1 MWLWR
6 FVLSFALLNALW
18 TFENRWPG
26 FGVHAMPRL
35 SFELCLGVVAL
46 MGWVAW
52 RGRLTG
58 GAATVWAMGFVALMV
73 VRYANVT
80 APAVL
85 GRPVNV
91 YWDGRHAV
99 ELLQLATQSLS
110 TWQVLGIALGVALA
124 AMALLVVVRHAIR
137 VLAQCVVHR
146 RPRPW
151 LAALVA
157 AISPV
162 RVSEHLSWGS
172 IGGRY
177 FNDLLPMP
185 YTLEALSHMSD
196 KVDRVQ
202 QALGRQLLI
211 ENPSSYLQLPGEMGE
226 AAFLAEL
233 ARRSGCGILLDLNNL
248 HVSSVN
254 HGLDCADYLA
264 AIDLETV
271 GEIHLAGFTDKA
283 LPQGHLYI
291 DTHSTPVAPPVW
303 ALYRQLCQQ
312 RAIPTLIE
320 WDLEIPPLPVLLGE
334 AQLASE
340 ILSAAQQ
347 TSREAAHV

>member
-1 MWLWR
+1 MNPLIGIGLR
-6 FVLSFALLNALW
+6 PPHYDEIRQTL
-18 TFENRWPG
+18 
-26 FGVHAMPRL
+26 
-35 SFELCLGVVAL
+35 
-46 MGWVAW
+46 
-52 RGRLTG
+52 
-58 GAATVWAMGFVALMV
+58 
-73 VRYANVT
+73 
-80 APAVL
+80 PAVGWL
-85 GRPVNV
+85 EVHSEN
-91 YWDGRHAV
+91 YFERHSKGFEV
-99 ELLQLATQSLS
+99 LAE
-110 TWQVLGIALGVALA
+110 LA
-124 AMALLVVVRHAIR
+124 AHYPVSLHGVGMSLGSADSLDPAHLRQLV
-137 VLAQCVVHR
+137 
-146 RPRPW
+146 
-151 LAALVA
+151 ALVA

-185 YTLEALSHMSD
+185 YTREALSHMTD
-196 KVDRVQ
+196 KVERVQ

-226 AAFLAEL
+226 AEFLAEL

-271 GEIHLAGFTDKA
+271 GEIHLAGFTDKV

-291 DTHSTPVAPPVW
+291 DTHSPPVAPPVW
-303 ALYRQLCQQ
+303 ELYRQVCQQ

-320 WDLEIPPLPVLLGE
+320 WDQDIPPLPVLLG
-334 AQLASE
+334 
-340 ILSAAQQ
+340 
-347 TSREAAHV
+347 

>member
-1 MWLWR
+1 MNPLIGIGLRPPHYDEIRQTLPVVGWLEVHSENYFER
-6 FVLSFALLNALW
+6 HSKGFEVLA
-18 TFENRWPG
+18 E
-26 FGVHAMPRL
+26 
-35 SFELCLGVVAL
+35 
-46 MGWVAW
+46 
-52 RGRLTG
+52 
-58 GAATVWAMGFVALMV
+58 
-73 VRYANVT
+73 
-80 APAVL
+80 
-85 GRPVNV
+85 
-91 YWDGRHAV
+91 
-99 ELLQLATQSLS
+99 
-110 TWQVLGIALGVALA
+110 LA
-124 AMALLVVVRHAIR
+124 AHYPVSLHGVGMSLGSADSLDPAHLR
-137 VLAQCVVHR
+137 Q
-146 RPRPW
+146 

-185 YTLEALSHMSD
+185 YTREALSHMSD

-211 ENPSSYLQLPGEMGE
+211 ENPSSYLQLPGEMSE

-254 HGLDCADYLA
+254 HGFDCADYLA

-271 GEIHLAGFTDKA
+271 GEIHLAGFTDKV

-303 ALYRQLCQQ
+303 ELYRQVCQQ

-320 WDLEIPPLPVLLGE
+320 WDQDIPPLPVLLGE
-334 AQLASE
+334 AGRADA
-340 ILSAAQQ
+340 ILGAARRISQ
-347 TSREAAHV
+347 EAAHV

>member
-1 MWLWR
+1 MNPLIGIGLR
-6 FVLSFALLNALW
+6 PPHYDEIRQTL
-18 TFENRWPG
+18 
-26 FGVHAMPRL
+26 
-35 SFELCLGVVAL
+35 
-46 MGWVAW
+46 
-52 RGRLTG
+52 
-58 GAATVWAMGFVALMV
+58 
-73 VRYANVT
+73 
-80 APAVL
+80 PAVGWL
-85 GRPVNV
+85 EVHSEN
-91 YWDGRHAV
+91 YFERHSKGFEV
-99 ELLQLATQSLS
+99 LAE
-110 TWQVLGIALGVALA
+110 LA
-124 AMALLVVVRHAIR
+124 AHYPVSLHGVGMSLGSADSLDPAHLR
-137 VLAQCVVHR
+137 Q
-146 RPRPW
+146 

-185 YTLEALSHMSD
+185 YTREALSHMTD
-196 KVDRVQ
+196 KVERVQ

-226 AAFLAEL
+226 AEFLAEL

-254 HGLDCADYLA
+254 HGFDGANYLA

-271 GEIHLAGFTDKA
+271 REIHLAGFTDKV

-303 ALYRQLCQQ
+303 ELYRQVCQQ

-320 WDLEIPPLPVLLGE
+320 WDQDIPPLPVLLGE
-334 AQLASE
+334 AGRADA
-340 ILSAAQQ
+340 ILSAAQR
-347 TSREAAHV
+347 SAREAAHV

>member
-1 MWLWR
+1 MNPLIGIGLR
-6 FVLSFALLNALW
+6 PPHYDEIRQTL
-18 TFENRWPG
+18 
-26 FGVHAMPRL
+26 
-35 SFELCLGVVAL
+35 
-46 MGWVAW
+46 
-52 RGRLTG
+52 
-58 GAATVWAMGFVALMV
+58 
-73 VRYANVT
+73 
-80 APAVL
+80 PAVGWL
-85 GRPVNV
+85 EVHSEN
-91 YWDGRHAV
+91 YFERHSKGFEV
-99 ELLQLATQSLS
+99 LAE
-110 TWQVLGIALGVALA
+110 LA
-124 AMALLVVVRHAIR
+124 AHYPVSLHGVGMSLGSADSLDPAHLRQLV
-137 VLAQCVVHR
+137 
-146 RPRPW
+146 
-151 LAALVA
+151 ALVA

-185 YTLEALSHMSD
+185 YTREALSHMTD
-196 KVDRVQ
+196 KVERVQ

-226 AAFLAEL
+226 AEFLAEL

-271 GEIHLAGFTDKA
+271 GEIHLAGFTDKV

-291 DTHSTPVAPPVW
+291 DTHSPPVAPPVW
-303 ALYRQLCQQ
+303 ELYRQVCQQ

-320 WDLEIPPLPVLLGE
+320 WDQDIPPLPVLLGE
-334 AQLASE
+334 AGRADA
-340 ILSAAQQ
+340 ILGAARRISQ
-347 TSREAAHV
+347 EAAHV

>member
-1 MWLWR
+1 MNPLIGIGLRPPHYDEIRQTLPVVGWLEVHSENYFER
-6 FVLSFALLNALW
+6 HSKGFEVLA
-18 TFENRWPG
+18 E
-26 FGVHAMPRL
+26 
-35 SFELCLGVVAL
+35 
-46 MGWVAW
+46 
-52 RGRLTG
+52 
-58 GAATVWAMGFVALMV
+58 
-73 VRYANVT
+73 
-80 APAVL
+80 
-85 GRPVNV
+85 
-91 YWDGRHAV
+91 
-99 ELLQLATQSLS
+99 
-110 TWQVLGIALGVALA
+110 LA
-124 AMALLVVVRHAIR
+124 AHYPVSLHGVGMSLGSADSLDPAHLR
-137 VLAQCVVHR
+137 Q
-146 RPRPW
+146 

-185 YTLEALSHMSD
+185 YTREALSHMTD
-196 KVDRVQ
+196 KVERVQ

-226 AAFLAEL
+226 AEFLAEL
-233 ARRSGCGILLDLNNL
+233 AQRSGCGILLDLNNL

-254 HGLDCADYLA
+254 HGFDGADYLA

-271 GEIHLAGFTDKA
+271 GEIHLAGFTDKV

-291 DTHSTPVAPPVW
+291 DTHSTPVSPPVW
-303 ALYRQLCQQ
+303 ELYRQVCQQ

-340 ILSAAQQ
+340 ILSAAQRS
-347 TSREAAHV
+347 SREAAHV

>member
-110 TWQVLGIALGVALA
+110 TWQVLGREFHR
-124 AMALLVVVRHAIR
+124 VRHALYMGPIYWCAAVAR
-137 VLAQCVVHR
+137 YSPFRLC
-146 RPRPW
+146 RPRF
-151 LAALVA
+151 
-157 AISPV
+157 
-162 RVSEHLSWGS
+162 EHLDV
-172 IGGRY
+172 
-177 FNDLLPMP
+177 F
-185 YTLEALSHMSD
+185 
-196 KVDRVQ
+196 
-202 QALGRQLLI
+202 
-211 ENPSSYLQLPGEMGE
+211 
-226 AAFLAEL
+226 
-233 ARRSGCGILLDLNNL
+233 
-248 HVSSVN
+248 
-254 HGLDCADYLA
+254 
-264 AIDLETV
+264 
-271 GEIHLAGFTDKA
+271 
-283 LPQGHLYI
+283 
-291 DTHSTPVAPPVW
+291 
-303 ALYRQLCQQ
+303 
-312 RAIPTLIE
+312 
-320 WDLEIPPLPVLLGE
+320 
-334 AQLASE
+334 
-340 ILSAAQQ
+340 
-347 TSREAAHV
+347 

>member
-1 MWLWR
+1 MNPLIGIGLR
-6 FVLSFALLNALW
+6 PPHYDEIRQTL
-18 TFENRWPG
+18 
-26 FGVHAMPRL
+26 
-35 SFELCLGVVAL
+35 
-46 MGWVAW
+46 
-52 RGRLTG
+52 
-58 GAATVWAMGFVALMV
+58 
-73 VRYANVT
+73 
-80 APAVL
+80 PAVGWL
-85 GRPVNV
+85 EVHSEN
-91 YWDGRHAV
+91 YFERHSKGFEV
-99 ELLQLATQSLS
+99 LAE
-110 TWQVLGIALGVALA
+110 LA
-124 AMALLVVVRHAIR
+124 AHYPVSLHGVGMSLGSADSLDPAHLR
-137 VLAQCVVHR
+137 Q
-146 RPRPW
+146 

-185 YTLEALSHMSD
+185 YTREALSHMTD
-196 KVDRVQ
+196 KVERVQ

-226 AAFLAEL
+226 AEFLAEL

-271 GEIHLAGFTDKA
+271 GEIHLAGFTDKV

-303 ALYRQLCQQ
+303 ELYRQVCQQ

-320 WDLEIPPLPVLLGE
+320 WDQDIPPLPVLLGE
-334 AQLASE
+334 AGRADA
-340 ILSAAQQ
+340 ILGAARRISQ
-347 TSREAAHV
+347 EAAHV

>member
-1 MWLWR
+1 MNPLIGIGLR
-6 FVLSFALLNALW
+6 PPHYDEIRQTL
-18 TFENRWPG
+18 
-26 FGVHAMPRL
+26 
-35 SFELCLGVVAL
+35 
-46 MGWVAW
+46 
-52 RGRLTG
+52 
-58 GAATVWAMGFVALMV
+58 
-73 VRYANVT
+73 
-80 APAVL
+80 PAVGWL
-85 GRPVNV
+85 EVHSEN
-91 YWDGRHAV
+91 YFERHSKGFEV
-99 ELLQLATQSLS
+99 LAE
-110 TWQVLGIALGVALA
+110 LA
-124 AMALLVVVRHAIR
+124 AHYPVSLHGVGMSLGSADSLDPAHLR
-137 VLAQCVVHR
+137 Q
-146 RPRPW
+146 

-185 YTLEALSHMSD
+185 YTHEALSHMTD
-196 KVDRVQ
+196 KVERVQ

-226 AAFLAEL
+226 AEFLAEL

-271 GEIHLAGFTDKA
+271 GEIHLAGFTDKV

-303 ALYRQLCQQ
+303 ELYRQVCQQ

-320 WDLEIPPLPVLLGE
+320 WDQDIPPLPVLLGE
-334 AQLASE
+334 AGRADA
-340 ILSAAQQ
+340 ILGAARRISQ
-347 TSREAAHV
+347 EAAHV

>member
-1 MWLWR
+1 MNPLIGIGLRPPHYDEIRQTLPVVGWL
-6 FVLSFALLNALW
+6 
-18 TFENRWPG
+18 E
-26 FGVHAMPRL
+26 VHRKTPK
-35 SFELCLGVVAL
+35 
-46 MGWVAW
+46 
-52 RGRLTG
+52 
-58 GAATVWAMGFVALMV
+58 GAPS
-73 VRYANVT
+73 T
-80 APAVL
+80 A
-85 GRPVNV
+85 
-91 YWDGRHAV
+91 
-99 ELLQLATQSLS
+99 EE
-110 TWQVLGIALGVALA
+110 
-124 AMALLVVVRHAIR
+124 
-137 VLAQCVVHR
+137 VLAELAGHYPISLHGIGMSLGSADSLDPAHLRQ
-146 RPRPW
+146 

-157 AISPV
+157 TIAPV

-185 YTLEALSHMSD
+185 YTREALSHMSD

-271 GEIHLAGFTDKA
+271 GEIHLAGFTDKV

-303 ALYRQLCQQ
+303 ELYRQVCQQ

-340 ILSAAQQ
+340 ILSAAQRK
-347 TSREAAHV
+347 SEEPAHV

>member
-1 MWLWR
+1 MNPLIGIGLRPPHYDEIRQTLPGIGWLE
-6 FVLSFALLNALW
+6 VHSENY
-18 TFENRWPG
+18 FERHSKG
-26 FGVHAMPRL
+26 F
-35 SFELCLGVVAL
+35 
-46 MGWVAW
+46 
-52 RGRLTG
+52 
-58 GAATVWAMGFVALMV
+58 
-73 VRYANVT
+73 
-80 APAVL
+80 AVL
-85 GRPVNV
+85 AELAGHYPV
-91 YWDGRHAV
+91 
-99 ELLQLATQSLS
+99 SLHGVGMS
-110 TWQVLGIALGVALA
+110 LGSADSLDPAHL
-124 AMALLVVVRHAIR
+124 R
-137 VLAQCVVHR
+137 Q
-146 RPRPW
+146 

-157 AISPV
+157 TIAPV

-185 YTLEALSHMSD
+185 YTREALSHMSD

-271 GEIHLAGFTDKA
+271 GEIHLAGFTDKV

-303 ALYRQLCQQ
+303 ELYRQLCQQ
-312 RAIPTLIE
+312 RTIPTLIE

-347 TSREAAHV
+347 TLQEVAHV

>member
-1 MWLWR
+1 MNPLIGIGLR
-6 FVLSFALLNALW
+6 PPHYDEIRQTL
-18 TFENRWPG
+18 
-26 FGVHAMPRL
+26 
-35 SFELCLGVVAL
+35 
-46 MGWVAW
+46 
-52 RGRLTG
+52 
-58 GAATVWAMGFVALMV
+58 
-73 VRYANVT
+73 
-80 APAVL
+80 PAVGWL
-85 GRPVNV
+85 EVHSEN
-91 YWDGRHAV
+91 YFERHSKGFEV
-99 ELLQLATQSLS
+99 LAE
-110 TWQVLGIALGVALA
+110 LA
-124 AMALLVVVRHAIR
+124 AHYPVSLHGVGMSLGSADSLDPAHLR
-137 VLAQCVVHR
+137 Q
-146 RPRPW
+146 

-185 YTLEALSHMSD
+185 YTREALSHMTD
-196 KVDRVQ
+196 KVERVQ

-226 AAFLAEL
+226 AEFLAEL

-264 AIDLETV
+264 AIDLQTV
-271 GEIHLAGFTDKA
+271 GEIHLAGFTDKV

-303 ALYRQLCQQ
+303 ELYRQVCQQ

-320 WDLEIPPLPVLLGE
+320 WDQDIPPLPVLLGE
-334 AQLASE
+334 AGRADA
-340 ILSAAQQ
+340 ILGAARRISQ
-347 TSREAAHV
+347 EAAHV

>member
-1 MWLWR
+1 MNPLIGIGLR
-6 FVLSFALLNALW
+6 PPHYDEIRQTL
-18 TFENRWPG
+18 
-26 FGVHAMPRL
+26 
-35 SFELCLGVVAL
+35 
-46 MGWVAW
+46 
-52 RGRLTG
+52 
-58 GAATVWAMGFVALMV
+58 
-73 VRYANVT
+73 
-80 APAVL
+80 PAVGWL
-85 GRPVNV
+85 EVHSEN
-91 YWDGRHAV
+91 YFERHSKGFEV
-99 ELLQLATQSLS
+99 LAE
-110 TWQVLGIALGVALA
+110 LA
-124 AMALLVVVRHAIR
+124 AHYPVSLHGVGMSLGSADSLDPAHLR
-137 VLAQCVVHR
+137 Q
-146 RPRPW
+146 

-185 YTLEALSHMSD
+185 YTREALSHMTD
-196 KVDRVQ
+196 KVERVQ

-226 AAFLAEL
+226 AEFLAGL
-233 ARRSGCGILLDLNNL
+233 ARRSGCGILLDFNNL

-264 AIDLETV
+264 SIDLETV
-271 GEIHLAGFTDKA
+271 GEIHLAGFTDKV

-303 ALYRQLCQQ
+303 ELYRQVCQQ

-320 WDLEIPPLPVLLGE
+320 WDQDIPPLPVLLGE
-334 AQLASE
+334 AGRADA
-340 ILSAAQQ
+340 ILGAARR
-347 TSREAAHV
+347 TSQEAAHV

>member
-1 MWLWR
+1 MNPLIGIGLRPPHYDEIRQTLPVVGWLEVHSENYFER
-6 FVLSFALLNALW
+6 HSKGFEVLA
-18 TFENRWPG
+18 E
-26 FGVHAMPRL
+26 
-35 SFELCLGVVAL
+35 
-46 MGWVAW
+46 
-52 RGRLTG
+52 
-58 GAATVWAMGFVALMV
+58 
-73 VRYANVT
+73 
-80 APAVL
+80 
-85 GRPVNV
+85 
-91 YWDGRHAV
+91 
-99 ELLQLATQSLS
+99 
-110 TWQVLGIALGVALA
+110 LA
-124 AMALLVVVRHAIR
+124 AHYPVSLHGVGMSLGSADSLDPAHLR
-137 VLAQCVVHR
+137 Q
-146 RPRPW
+146 

-185 YTLEALSHMSD
+185 YTREALSHMTD
-196 KVDRVQ
+196 KVERVQ

-254 HGLDCADYLA
+254 HGFDCADYLA

-271 GEIHLAGFTDKA
+271 GEIHLAGFTDKV

-303 ALYRQLCQQ
+303 ELYRQVCQQ

-340 ILSAAQQ
+340 ILSAAQR
-347 TSREAAHV
+347 TSEEPAHV

>member
-1 MWLWR
+1 M
-6 FVLSFALLNALW
+6 S
-18 TFENRWPG
+18 
-26 FGVHAMPRL
+26 
-35 SFELCLGVVAL
+35 LGSADSL
-46 MGWVAW
+46 D
-52 RGRLTG
+52 
-58 GAATVWAMGFVALMV
+58 
-73 VRYANVT
+73 
-80 APAVL
+80 PAHL
-85 GRPVNV
+85 RK
-91 YWDGRHAV
+91 
-99 ELLQLATQSLS
+99 
-110 TWQVLGIALGVALA
+110 
-124 AMALLVVVRHAIR
+124 
-137 VLAQCVVHR
+137 
-146 RPRPW
+146 

-172 IGGRY
+172 IDGRY

-185 YTLEALSHMSD
+185 YTREALSHMTD
-196 KVDRVQ
+196 KVERVQ

-226 AAFLAEL
+226 AEFLAEL

-254 HGLDCADYLA
+254 HGFDCADYLA

-271 GEIHLAGFTDKA
+271 GEIHLAGFTDKV

-303 ALYRQLCQQ
+303 ELYRQVCQQ

-320 WDLEIPPLPVLLGE
+320 WDQDIPPLPVLLGE
-334 AQLASE
+334 AGRADA
-340 ILSAAQQ
+340 ILSAAQRS
-347 TSREAAHV
+347 SREAAHV

>member
-1 MWLWR
+1 MNPLIGIGLRPPHYDEIRQTLPVVGWLEVHSENYFER
-6 FVLSFALLNALW
+6 HSKGFEVLA
-18 TFENRWPG
+18 E
-26 FGVHAMPRL
+26 
-35 SFELCLGVVAL
+35 
-46 MGWVAW
+46 
-52 RGRLTG
+52 
-58 GAATVWAMGFVALMV
+58 
-73 VRYANVT
+73 
-80 APAVL
+80 
-85 GRPVNV
+85 
-91 YWDGRHAV
+91 
-99 ELLQLATQSLS
+99 
-110 TWQVLGIALGVALA
+110 LA
-124 AMALLVVVRHAIR
+124 AHYPVSLHGVGMSLGSADSLDPAHLR
-137 VLAQCVVHR
+137 Q
-146 RPRPW
+146 

-185 YTLEALSHMSD
+185 YTREALSHMTD
-196 KVDRVQ
+196 KVERVQ

-226 AAFLAEL
+226 AEFLAEL
-233 ARRSGCGILLDLNNL
+233 AQRSGCGILLDLNNL

-264 AIDLETV
+264 AIDLQTV
-271 GEIHLAGFTDKA
+271 GEIHLAGFTDKV

-303 ALYRQLCQQ
+303 ELYRQVCQQ

-320 WDLEIPPLPVLLGE
+320 WDQDIPPLPVLLGE
-334 AQLASE
+334 AGRADA
-340 ILSAAQQ
+340 ILGAARR
-347 TSREAAHV
+347 TSQEAAHV

>member
-1 MWLWR
+1 MNPLIGIGLR
-6 FVLSFALLNALW
+6 PPHYDEIRQTL
-18 TFENRWPG
+18 
-26 FGVHAMPRL
+26 
-35 SFELCLGVVAL
+35 
-46 MGWVAW
+46 
-52 RGRLTG
+52 
-58 GAATVWAMGFVALMV
+58 
-73 VRYANVT
+73 
-80 APAVL
+80 PAVGWL
-85 GRPVNV
+85 EVHSEN
-91 YWDGRHAV
+91 YFERHSKGFEV
-99 ELLQLATQSLS
+99 LAE
-110 TWQVLGIALGVALA
+110 LA
-124 AMALLVVVRHAIR
+124 AHYPVSLHGVGMSLGSADSLDPAHLR
-137 VLAQCVVHR
+137 Q
-146 RPRPW
+146 

-172 IGGRY
+172 IDGRY

-185 YTLEALSHMSD
+185 YTREALSHMTD
-196 KVDRVQ
+196 KVERVQ

-226 AAFLAEL
+226 AEFLAEL
-233 ARRSGCGILLDLNNL
+233 AQRSGCGILLDLNNL

-271 GEIHLAGFTDKA
+271 GEIHLAGFTDKV

-303 ALYRQLCQQ
+303 ELYRQVCQQ

-320 WDLEIPPLPVLLGE
+320 WDQDIPPLPVLLGE
-334 AQLASE
+334 AGRADA
-340 ILSAAQQ
+340 ILGAARRISQ
-347 TSREAAHV
+347 EAAHV

>member
-1 MWLWR
+1 MNPLIGIGLRPPHYDEIRQTLPGVGWLEVHSENYFER
-6 FVLSFALLNALW
+6 HSKGFEVLA
-18 TFENRWPG
+18 E
-26 FGVHAMPRL
+26 
-35 SFELCLGVVAL
+35 
-46 MGWVAW
+46 
-52 RGRLTG
+52 
-58 GAATVWAMGFVALMV
+58 
-73 VRYANVT
+73 
-80 APAVL
+80 
-85 GRPVNV
+85 
-91 YWDGRHAV
+91 
-99 ELLQLATQSLS
+99 
-110 TWQVLGIALGVALA
+110 LA
-124 AMALLVVVRHAIR
+124 AHYPVSLHGVGMSLGSADSLDPAHLR
-137 VLAQCVVHR
+137 Q
-146 RPRPW
+146 

-185 YTLEALSHMSD
+185 YTREALSHMTD
-196 KVDRVQ
+196 KVERVQ

-226 AAFLAEL
+226 AEFLAEL
-233 ARRSGCGILLDLNNL
+233 AQRSGCGILLDLNNL

-271 GEIHLAGFTDKA
+271 GEIHLAGFTDKV

-347 TSREAAHV
+347 TLQEVAHV

>member
-1 MWLWR
+1 MNPLIGIGLR
-6 FVLSFALLNALW
+6 PPHYDEIRQTL
-18 TFENRWPG
+18 
-26 FGVHAMPRL
+26 
-35 SFELCLGVVAL
+35 
-46 MGWVAW
+46 
-52 RGRLTG
+52 
-58 GAATVWAMGFVALMV
+58 
-73 VRYANVT
+73 
-80 APAVL
+80 PAVGWL
-85 GRPVNV
+85 EVHSEN
-91 YWDGRHAV
+91 YFERHSKGFEV
-99 ELLQLATQSLS
+99 LAE
-110 TWQVLGIALGVALA
+110 LA
-124 AMALLVVVRHAIR
+124 AHYPVSLHGVGMSLGSADSLDPAHLRQLV
-137 VLAQCVVHR
+137 
-146 RPRPW
+146 
-151 LAALVA
+151 ALVA

-185 YTLEALSHMSD
+185 YTREALSHMSD

-226 AAFLAEL
+226 AEFLAGL

-271 GEIHLAGFTDKA
+271 GEIHLAGFTDKV

-303 ALYRQLCQQ
+303 ELYRQVCQQ

-320 WDLEIPPLPVLLGE
+320 WDQDIPPLPVLLGE
-334 AQLASE
+334 AGRADA
-340 ILSAAQQ
+340 ILGAARRISQ
-347 TSREAAHV
+347 EAAHV

>member
-1 MWLWR
+1 MNPLIGIGLRPPHYDEIRQTLPGVGWLE
-6 FVLSFALLNALW
+6 VHSENY
-18 TFENRWPG
+18 FERHGKG
-26 FGVHAMPRL
+26 F
-35 SFELCLGVVAL
+35 E
-46 MGWVAW
+46 
-52 RGRLTG
+52 
-58 GAATVWAMGFVALMV
+58 
-73 VRYANVT
+73 
-80 APAVL
+80 
-85 GRPVNV
+85 
-91 YWDGRHAV
+91 
-99 ELLQLATQSLS
+99 
-110 TWQVLGIALGVALA
+110 
-124 AMALLVVVRHAIR
+124 
-137 VLAQCVVHR
+137 VLAELAGHYPVSLHGVGMSLGSADPLDPAHLRQ
-146 RPRPW
+146 

-185 YTLEALSHMSD
+185 YTREALSHMSD

-226 AAFLAEL
+226 AEFLAEL
-233 ARRSGCGILLDLNNL
+233 ARRSGCGVLLDLNNL
-248 HVSSVN
+248 YVSSVN

-264 AIDLETV
+264 TIELGTV
-271 GEIHLAGFTDKA
+271 GEIHQAGFTDKE

-303 ALYRQLCQQ
+303 ELYRQLCQQ
-312 RAIPTLIE
+312 RAILTLIE

-340 ILSAAQQ
+340 ILSAAQR
-347 TSREAAHV
+347 TSEEPAHV